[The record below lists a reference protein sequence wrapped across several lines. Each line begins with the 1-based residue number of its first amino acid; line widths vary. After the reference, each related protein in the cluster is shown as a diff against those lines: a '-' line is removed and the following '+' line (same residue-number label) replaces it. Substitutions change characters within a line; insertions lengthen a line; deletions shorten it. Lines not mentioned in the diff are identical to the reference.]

1 VRVPQIIALQNE
13 WTMNRLI
20 PIILSSILASSGAAI
35 AQTDGKQAP
44 ATSAPAESSHAPG
57 HDAQS
62 GKPETGEK
70 EQNDLAKKQ
79 GTDKSDKNSQKDKKK
94 PDSSK

>member
-1 VRVPQIIALQNE
+1 
-13 WTMNRLI
+13 MNRLL
-20 PIILSSILASSGAAI
+20 PIILSLMLASSGAAI

-79 GTDKSDKNSQKDKKK
+79 GTDKNDQKDKKK
-94 PDSSK
+94 PAPPK